1 MPRSAPSPP
10 WSSRLCFPVDQLG
23 RLFGSDALPQE
34 RRPWRRRRR
43 LSLSIHTGRYTS
55 FPLWTSGKNG
65 TQMRI
70 FPTFMNLKIIL
81 LLLPGCIAAGWG
93 VAPPPPPLHGV
104 PRLSV
109 RGVSPLFVRAL
120 SGQSVGQTVN
130 GFIVIQDGADVLL
143 KQGRKPQTHAV
154 NLQTRTKMVKKSQ
167 RKKEKM

>member
-70 FPTFMNLKIIL
+70 FSYIYESKDN
-81 LLLPGCIAAGWG
+81 
-93 VAPPPPPLHGV
+93 PPLATWMHCCWLGSRSASSSSSWRAAFV
-104 PRLSV
+104 CPRRVASV
-109 RGVSPLFVRAL
+109 CPSPV
-120 SGQSVGQTVN
+120 GSVCWSNREWLYSHPGW
-130 GFIVIQDGADVLL
+130 
-143 KQGRKPQTHAV
+143 
-154 NLQTRTKMVKKSQ
+154 S
-167 RKKEKM
+167 